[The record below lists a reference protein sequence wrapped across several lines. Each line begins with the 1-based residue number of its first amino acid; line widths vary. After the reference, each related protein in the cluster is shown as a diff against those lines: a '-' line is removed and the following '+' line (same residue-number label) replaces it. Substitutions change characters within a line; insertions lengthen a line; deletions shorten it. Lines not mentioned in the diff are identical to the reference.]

1 MIMRNSK
8 KLGIWM
14 DHSNAFIMEVINNGI
29 VQHVI
34 VSPFTQQEKEIGLS
48 KNERV
53 MHNKEQ
59 HEQASYYKEI
69 AEAIRSYN
77 EVVLF
82 GATEAKSELYNLLIV
97 DHLYDSIKI
106 KVVNTDNMTEYE
118 KHNFVQK
125 YYE

>member
-14 DHSNAFIMEVINNGI
+14 DHSNAFVMEVTNNGI
-29 VQHVI
+29 VQQVI
-34 VSPFTQQEKEIGLS
+34 VSPFTQQEKEIALS
-48 KNERV
+48 KNEHV

-69 AEAIRSYN
+69 AEAIRNYN

-82 GATEAKSELYNLLIV
+82 GATEAKSELYNLLMA
-97 DHLYDSIKI
+97 DHLYDPIKI
-106 KVVNTDNMTEYE
+106 KVVNTDNMTENE

>member
-1 MIMRNSK
+1 MKNSK

-14 DHSNAFIMEVINNGI
+14 DHSNAFIMEVTNNGI

-69 AEAIRSYN
+69 AETIRSYN
-77 EVVLF
+77 EVILF
-82 GATEAKSELYNLLIV
+82 GATEAKNELYNLLMA
-97 DHLYDSIKI
+97 DHLYDPIRI
-106 KVVNTDNMTEYE
+106 KVVNTDNMTENE